1 MTTSNVPPGLL
12 RRLLRH
18 RGAAFGA
25 ATLLLVALAA
35 LLAPWL
41 SPGDPLRIVAEP
53 QLWPFQQPA
62 YPLGTDALGRDL
74 LALLLH
80 GARASLLIGVA
91 AAGTAT
97 LIGVSVGALA
107 AWHGGWVDELVM
119 RGAELFQTVPNLVLL
134 LTLVSI
140 LGPTLAHITL
150 GIGLV
155 SWTGIAR
162 LTRAEF
168 LSLRERDFVA
178 ACRSFG
184 MGDTRIIVG
193 EILPNALP
201 PVLVLASLTV
211 ASAILFEST
220 LAFLGLGDPNVASWG
235 RVIGEGRTLI
245 RTDWFI
251 SAVPGLAIMATVLA
265 LNLLGDG
272 LNDALNPRL
281 RERA

>member
-1 MTTSNVPPGLL
+1 MSAAHPPGLL
-12 RRLLRH
+12 RRFARH
-18 RGAAFGA
+18 RGAALGA
-25 ATLLLVALAA
+25 GTLLLVAVAA

-41 SPGDPLRIVAEP
+41 APGDPLRIVAEP
-53 QLWPFQQPA
+53 QLWPLQDHA
-62 YPLGTDALGRDL
+62 RPLGTDALGRDIA
-74 LALLLH
+74 ALLLH
-80 GARASLLIGVA
+80 GARASLLIGLA
-91 AAGTAT
+91 AAATAT
-97 LIGVSVGALA
+97 GLGVTVGALA
-107 AWHGGWVDELVM
+107 AYHGGWVDEIVM
-119 RGAELFQTVPNLVLL
+119 RGAELFQTIPNLILL

-140 LGPTLAHITL
+140 LGPTLGHITL

-168 LSLRERDFVA
+168 LSLRERDFVT

-184 MGDTRIIVG
+184 MRDAHMIVG

-211 ASAILFEST
+211 ASAILFESV
-220 LAFLGLGDPNVASWG
+220 LSFLGLGDPNVASWG

-245 RTDWFI
+245 RTAWYI
-251 SAVPGLAIMATVLA
+251 SAVPGVVITATVLA
-265 LNLLGDG
+265 LNMVGDG

-281 RERA
+281 RERT